1 LIPVRPR
8 WGPSGGGRHRRRH
21 HATGSSTGFIS
32 RVSPSWL
39 MTEAPLPTPAEPA
52 VVAHD
57 TKNSKGRESI
67 VRIVRR
73 RTNAH
78 PPEAPAGD
86 RGVPL
91 PPYELF
97 ERAYG
102 LNLMASIYFEAP
114 LRTTT
119 Q

>member
-1 LIPVRPR
+1 
-8 WGPSGGGRHRRRH
+8 
-21 HATGSSTGFIS
+21 
-32 RVSPSWL
+32 VSPSRL
-39 MTEAPLPTPAEPA
+39 MTEEPLPTPAEPA

-57 TKNSKGRESI
+57 TKISKGRESI

-73 RTNAH
+73 RTNDH

-102 LNLMASIYFEAP
+102 LNFTASIYFEVP